1 MSRETYTKVKRIYF
15 VIFVVFCTLIFG
27 SEIFLKTYFKKEK
40 EAATSIN
47 IAGRQRMLSQR
58 ISSFAFQYQVFS
70 EDQLKIEIQKNIKE
84 LKESHQDLKVGN
96 RERGIVPPL
105 NQNISA
111 MYQELDS
118 VLLEIENEIDC
129 VLQNCS
135 SIKEN
140 LKSLKQH
147 TEKWLDQ
154 MNKIVFISSEL
165 TTYKIQKFDRIHFY
179 STLIITLVLLFAF
192 FRLLYPMHRHLIREA
207 EFLSKKEETYE
218 LMESVASIGFWELD
232 VLTKIST
239 WSPEIYEIYGIEK
252 GTSLTD
258 VDGIKF
264 YAEHERDRIT
274 QCVTNCIVEKERFD
288 EEFEFI
294 DSNGNEKWVRSIGLP
309 VEDEEGNVKKLVGVF
324 QDITN
329 SKKQQNRIKEKQR
342 YFELAIDGASLGIWD
357 WDLRDNSVKFDSNW
371 AKMLGYNLSEIEM
384 NLDEWEKRVHPDDLE
399 QCYADIKKYMDG
411 ESSHYENVHR
421 MQHKNG
427 EWVYILDK
435 GRISEYDTDGNP
447 IRFTGTHL
455 DITEAKAT
463 QQELEM
469 VLGHIDVGI
478 WKWNVKE
485 DKLHWDESMYK
496 LYEVNRHN
504 FKLSNESWRDMVL
517 PEDRE
522 KASQAFYNALLN
534 KKEFNHNL
542 RIRTKNNQIKN
553 ISSLAKVDYDND
565 GNPHFVYGINIDR
578 TNELEKQSLI
588 EESERFLN
596 ETLDTMPAIFYAKD
610 RETKKFIKVNKS
622 YHDFFKTTDPEI
634 LGKDNQELFPK
645 EIADLFDKV
654 DAQVYREGRLIVAEE
669 EAINAEGVK
678 KQFHSYKFPYYDKD
692 ENVYALGGISID
704 VTAQKQ
710 LEEQL
715 THQAKFASIGQLA
728 AGVGHE
734 INNPL
739 AIIKGYLSTIQNKH
753 PEFSDD
759 VKTKFEKI
767 DLAVSRIKNI
777 VSGLR
782 AFSRDDGFEES
793 DFDAI
798 QLIEETIF
806 MIEDI
811 YSNEGVNIHI
821 DNAVENLSGELYAVG
836 NRGKFQQVIV
846 NLLSNAKDATAEQ
859 DDRQIKIKLSFDGAR
874 LKIIIA
880 DNGKGVPTELRDKIF
895 DPFFTT
901 KEVGS
906 GTGIGLSLSYQIME
920 EFKGHLKL
928 GQPSKGAEFI
938 IELPCREIAI
948 QNENNSK
955 NENRTPLDNKL
966 TQNLSFLIAEDEE
979 DLRDIIIDFLE
990 ENEFQYEAFEDGASA
1005 LKAFQNE
1012 PDKFHIIISDMKMPG
1027 LDGPQFLKEVR
1038 KLGNGHLP
1046 YFYFMTGGINTNLDI
1061 TEFEDRVDGI
1071 MFKPFDFD
1079 EIMDEI
1085 EKIAPD
1091 ILHKVKH
1098 LAG

>member
-1 MSRETYTKVKRIYF
+1 MSREAYTKVKRIYF
-15 VIFVVFCTLIFG
+15 VIFVVFCSLIFG
-27 SEIFLKTYFKKEK
+27 SELFLKSFFKKEK
-40 EAATSIN
+40 EAAASIN

-58 ISSFAFQYQVFS
+58 ISSFAFEYQLNS
-70 EDQLKIEIQKNIKE
+70 DELIKKEIQENLNE
-84 LKESHQDLKVGN
+84 LKASHTDLKVGN
-96 RERGIVPPL
+96 EKRGIVPPL
-105 NQNISA
+105 NQNILG
-111 MYQELDS
+111 MYQDLDP
-118 VLLEIENEIDC
+118 VLLEIEKEIDC

-140 LKSLKQH
+140 LINLRLN
-147 TEKWLDQ
+147 TDKWLDQ
-154 MNKIVFISSEL
+154 MNRIVFISSDL

-179 STLIITLVLLFAF
+179 STLIVTLVLLFAF
-192 FRLLYPMHRHLIREA
+192 YRLLYPMHRHLIREA

-218 LMESVASIGFWELD
+218 LMENVASIGFWELD
-232 VLTKIST
+232 VLTRVST
-239 WSPEIYEIYGIEK
+239 WSPEVYEIYGIDK
-252 GTSLTD
+252 GRSLSD
-258 VDGIKF
+258 VDGINF
-264 YAEHERDRIT
+264 YAEHERERIT
-274 QCVTNCIVEKERFD
+274 QYVTNCIAKKEKFD

-294 DSNGNEKWVRSIGLP
+294 DANGKEKWVRSIGMP
-309 VEDEEGNVKKLVGVF
+309 VEDEEGNVKKLIGVF
-324 QDITN
+324 QDISH
-329 SKKQQNRIKEKQR
+329 SKKQQNRIQEKQR

-371 AKMLGYNLSEIEM
+371 AKMLGYELSEIEM
-384 NLDEWEKRVHPDDLE
+384 KLEEWEKRVHPDDLE

-411 ESSHYENVHR
+411 ETSHYENVHR

-435 GRISEYDTDGNP
+435 GKFSEYDADGKP

-455 DITEAKAT
+455 DVTEAKAA
-463 QQELEM
+463 QRELEM

-485 DKLHWDESMYK
+485 NKLHWDESMYK
-496 LYEVNRHN
+496 LYEVNRSQ
-504 FKLSNESWRDMVL
+504 FKLSNESWREMVL

-522 KASQAFYNALLN
+522 KASHAFYNALLN
-534 KKEFNHNL
+534 KKEFNYNL
-542 RIRTKNNQIKN
+542 RILTKNNHIKN
-553 ISSLAKVDYDND
+553 ISSMAKVEYDAE
-565 GNPHFVYGINIDR
+565 GNPLFVYGINIDR

-610 RETKKFIKVNKS
+610 RESKKFIKVNKS

-645 EIADLFDKV
+645 EIADHFDKI
-654 DAQVYREGRLIVAEE
+654 DAQVYQEGKLIVAEE
-669 EAINAEGVK
+669 EAINAAGEK

-692 ENVYALGGISID
+692 NNVYALGGISID
-704 VTAQKQ
+704 ITAQKQ

-753 PEFSDD
+753 PYFSDD
-759 VKTKFEKI
+759 IKAKFEKI
-767 DLAVSRIKNI
+767 DLAVLRIKNI

-782 AFSRDDGFEES
+782 AFSRDDGFDETE
-793 DFDAI
+793 FDVI

-821 DNAVENLSGELYAVG
+821 ENNTDDLLGDLLATG

-846 NLLSNAKDATAEQ
+846 NLLSNAKDATVEQ
-859 DDRQIKIKLSFDGAR
+859 NDRQINIKISYHGNNLNISVC
-874 LKIIIA
+874 
-880 DNGKGVPTELRDKIF
+880 DNGKGVPAELRDKIF

-920 EFKGHLKL
+920 ELKGNIKL
-928 GQPSKGAEFI
+928 GKSSNGAEFI
-938 IELPCREIAI
+938 VELPCREVII
-948 QNENNSK
+948 QKEEVSSNKSK
-955 NENRTPLDNKL
+955 PELDQEFAHNL
-966 TQNLSFLIAEDEE
+966 TFLIAEDEE
-979 DLRDIIIDFLE
+979 DLRDIVIDFLE
-990 ENEFQYEAFEDGASA
+990 ENEFQYEAYEDGASA
-1005 LKAFQNE
+1005 LKAFQNNPE
-1012 PDKFHIIISDMKMPG
+1012 KFHIILSDMKMPE
-1027 LDGPQFLKEVR
+1027 LDGPQLLKEVR
-1038 KLGNGHLP
+1038 KIAKGQLP
-1046 YFYFMTGGINTNLDI
+1046 YFYFMTGGINTNLEI
-1061 TEFEDRVDGI
+1061 SEFEDRVDGI
-1071 MFKPFDFD
+1071 LFKPFDFD